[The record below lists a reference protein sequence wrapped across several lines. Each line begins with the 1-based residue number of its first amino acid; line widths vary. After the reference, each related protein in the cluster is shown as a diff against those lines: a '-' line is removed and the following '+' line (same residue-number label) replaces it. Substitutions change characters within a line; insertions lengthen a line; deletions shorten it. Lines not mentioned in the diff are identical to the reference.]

1 MPYLPQETIRKK
13 RERLP
18 LTSAEIRE
26 FAFGIA
32 DGSVGEGQIAAFA
45 MAVCLN
51 GMSMDERI
59 ALTLAMR
66 DTGTVLSWTDLN
78 LSGPVLDKHSTGGVG
93 DVVSLM
99 LGPMIAACGG
109 YVPMISGRG
118 LGHTGGTLDKLESVP
133 GYNATPSKELFRQT
147 VRSVGVA
154 IIGQTPDL
162 APADSRFYAT
172 RDITAT
178 VESIDLITASI
189 LSKKLAAGLDALV
202 MDVKAGNGAFMPTLD
217 ESRQLARSIAG
228 VATGA
233 GTRTTAL
240 ITDMNQ
246 SLAPAAGNAVEVQ
259 TAIDYLTGEI
269 RPERLDT
276 VVRALAGE
284 LLRNGG
290 LAENQAEADRML
302 DLSLQSGKAAEI
314 FGRMVSALGGPADLV
329 EAPSKVLPHATVIRP
344 IHPESEGYLSGM
356 DTRAIGLSVVKLGG
370 GRTRAEDSIDPSVGF
385 TAIAPIGAPIG
396 ADRPIA
402 FVHAT
407 SEAAADQA
415 DAELRAAIRTTASQP
430 TETPAVLA
438 RIETDN
444 QT

>member
-13 RERLP
+13 RDRIP
-18 LTSAEIRE
+18 LTAEEIRE

-32 DGSVGEGQIAAFA
+32 DGTVGEGQIAAFA

-51 GMSMDERI
+51 GLSMDERI

-66 DTGTVLSWTDLN
+66 DTGTVLSWADLD

-109 YVPMISGRG
+109 FVPMISGRG
-118 LGHTGGTLDKLESVP
+118 LGHTGGTLDKLESIR
-133 GYNATPSKELFRQT
+133 GYNATPSKDLFRQT

-154 IIGQTPDL
+154 IIGQTADL

-217 ESRQLARSIAG
+217 ESRQLARSIAR

-246 SLAPAAGNAVEVQ
+246 SLAPAAGNAIEVQ
-259 TAIDYLTGEI
+259 AAIDYLTGTA

-284 LLRNGG
+284 LLLSGG
-290 LAENQAEADRML
+290 LAQTQEEAGRML
-302 DLSLQSGKAAEI
+302 SAALQSGRAAEI

-329 EAPSKVLPHATVIRP
+329 ESPGQYLPRAAVIRP
-344 IHPESEGYLSGM
+344 IYPETEGFVSEM
-356 DTRAIGLSVVKLGG
+356 DTRAIGLSVVRLGG
-370 GRTRAEDSIDPSVGF
+370 GRTRVEDAVDPSVGF
-385 TAIAPIGAPIG
+385 TAIAPIGTLTG
-396 ADRPIA
+396 AHQPIA
-402 FVHAT
+402 IVHAA
-407 SEAAADQA
+407 SETAADQA
-415 DAELRAAIRTTASQP
+415 AVELRTAIRTSTTQP
-430 TETPAVLA
+430 GETPAV
-438 RIETDN
+438 IERVVA
-444 QT
+444 